1 MKLAATIP
9 GSGGGG
15 GILKNGRV
23 ENPLLPTGLQQP
35 PEGAPSTL
43 GHILSTAITL
53 ALIGASV
60 VFLFIIIASGLSYM
74 TAGGDKEKKVAASTR
89 LTNGVIGLAI
99 VFCLFVIAQLLSSLF
114 GINLLEFT
122 IPKL

>member
-1 MKLAATIP
+1 MKLAQ
-9 GSGGGG
+9 
-15 GILKNGRV
+15 NGRI
-23 ENPLLPTGLQQP
+23 ENPLLPTGLQP
-35 PEGAPSTL
+35 PQEKTPSTL
-43 GHILSTAITL
+43 GHILSTALTL

-60 VFLFIIIASGLSYM
+60 VFLFIIITGGLSYM

-99 VFCLFVIAQLLSSLF
+99 VLCLFAITQLFSSLF

-122 IPKL
+122 IPRL

>member
-1 MKLAATIP
+1 MKLAQGTIY
-9 GSGGGG
+9 
-15 GILKNGRV
+15 
-23 ENPLLPTGLQQP
+23 NPLLPIELQQP
-35 PEGAPSTL
+35 PAQAPNTL
-43 GHILSTAITL
+43 QHILSTAITL

-99 VFCLFVIAQLLSSLF
+99 VFCLFAIAQLLSSLF

>member
-1 MKLAATIP
+1 MKLAVTIP
-9 GSGGGG
+9 ISGGDSGS
-15 GILKNGRV
+15 LKNGRV
-23 ENPLLPTGLQQP
+23 ANPLLPTGLQQP
-35 PEGAPSTL
+35 PEGVPNTL
-43 GHILSTAITL
+43 SDILSTAITL

-60 VFLFIIIASGLSYM
+60 VFLFIIITGGISYM

-99 VFCLFVIAQLLSSLF
+99 VLCLFAIAQLLSSLF

>member
-1 MKLAATIP
+1 MKLA
-9 GSGGGG
+9 
-15 GILKNGRV
+15 KNGRV
-23 ENPLLPTGLQQP
+23 ENPLLPTNLQQP
-35 PEGAPSTL
+35 PEGAPGTL
-43 GHILSTAITL
+43 THILSTAITL

-60 VFLFIIIASGLSYM
+60 VFLFIIIAAGISYM

-99 VFCLFVIAQLLSSLF
+99 AFCLFAIVQLFSSLF
-114 GINLLEFT
+114 GVNLLNFT

>member
-9 GSGGGG
+9 GNGEGGGT
-15 GILKNGRV
+15 LENGRV

-35 PEGAPSTL
+35 PEGAPRTL

-60 VFLFIIIASGLSYM
+60 VFLFIIITSGISYM

-89 LTNGVIGLAI
+89 LTNGIIGLAI
-99 VFCLFVIAQLLSSLF
+99 VFCLFAIAQLLSSLF

>member
-35 PEGAPSTL
+35 PEGAPATL

-53 ALIGASV
+53 ALIGASI
-60 VFLFIIIASGLSYM
+60 VFLFVIIASGISYI
-74 TAGGDKEKKVAASTR
+74 TAGGDKEKKVAASAR

-99 VFCLFVIAQLLSSLF
+99 VLCLFAITQLFSSLF
-114 GINLLEFT
+114 GINLLKFT
-122 IPKL
+122 IPRL

>member
-1 MKLAATIP
+1 MKLAQ
-9 GSGGGG
+9 
-15 GILKNGRV
+15 NGRI
-23 ENPLLPTGLQQP
+23 ENPLLSPGLQKP
-35 PEGAPSTL
+35 PEETPGTL

-60 VFLFIIIASGLSYM
+60 VFLFIIITSGISYM

-99 VFCLFVIAQLLSSLF
+99 VLCLFAIAQLLSSLF

-122 IPKL
+122 IPRL

>member
-1 MKLAATIP
+1 MKLAQ
-9 GSGGGG
+9 
-15 GILKNGRV
+15 NGRV

-35 PEGAPSTL
+35 PGEAPSAF

-60 VFLFIIIASGLSYM
+60 VFLFIIITGGISYM

-89 LTNGVIGLAI
+89 LTNGIIGLAI
-99 VFCLFVIAQLLSSLF
+99 VFCLFAIAQLFSSLF
-114 GINLLEFT
+114 GVDLLNFT
-122 IPKL
+122 IPRL